1 ITVTSTSCASM
12 RAASVHAGH
21 GATAPD
27 LQPDCKRHGAKGSG
41 KRSYRAMTT
50 NSGWRRL
57 AVCATIDAILIV
69 TIGAAMAAPVAA
81 FSPHVPAL
89 MMLGIGMVV
98 SRAGRKHP

>member
-1 ITVTSTSCASM
+1 
-12 RAASVHAGH
+12 
-21 GATAPD
+21 
-27 LQPDCKRHGAKGSG
+27 
-41 KRSYRAMTT
+41 MTT

-69 TIGAAMAAPVAA
+69 TTGAAMAAPVTPVAA